1 MKKYFIDRF
10 EGKYAVCE
18 DTNAN
23 KIEILKKDIPDEVKE
38 GDIIINKDGIYY
50 IDNDATEQRR
60 EKIIEK
66 QKRIFGK

>member
-18 DTNAN
+18 DTNGN
-23 KIEILKKDIPDEVKE
+23 KVDILKKDIPDDVNE

-50 IDNDATEQRR
+50 VDNDATQQRR
-60 EKIIEK
+60 EIIIEK
-66 QKRIFGK
+66 QKQIFKK